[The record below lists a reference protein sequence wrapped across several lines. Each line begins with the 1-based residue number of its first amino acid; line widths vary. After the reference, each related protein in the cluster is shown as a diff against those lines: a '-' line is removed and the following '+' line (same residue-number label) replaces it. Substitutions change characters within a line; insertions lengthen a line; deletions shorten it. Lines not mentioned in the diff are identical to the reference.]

1 MSAGALDGGGGEM
14 LRSGTVVLADAG
26 ASHRGMRSPSAEL
39 SLDANETELAEAT
52 ASSDEEPEELV
63 QAASSRRGVSL
74 RAPGTMKAQALSP
87 PSDTTPEYPGY
98 ALQGHYSGV
107 QEVVVIK
114 GRFVISASDD
124 YDIRVW
130 DFGSKKQEHF
140 PEHVH
145 VGRKSNC

>member
-1 MSAGALDGGGGEM
+1 MQVRVTGECVHR
-14 LRSGTVVLADAG
+14 LRSFHWTRTRRSWPKRLR
-26 ASHRGMRSPSAEL
+26 HLMRSL
-39 SLDANETELAEAT
+39 KNC
-52 ASSDEEPEELV
+52 
-63 QAASSRRGVSL
+63 QAASSRRGFSL
-74 RAPGTMKAQALSP
+74 RTPGTTKAQALLP
-87 PSDTTPEYPGY
+87 PSDTIPEYPGY
-98 ALQGHYSGV
+98 ALQGHCSGV

-124 YDIRVW
+124 YDIRIW

>member
-26 ASHRGMRSPSAEL
+26 ASHRGMRSPSAEF

-52 ASSDEEPEELV
+52 SDEYPEELV

-74 RAPGTMKAQALSP
+74 RTPGTTKAQALLP
-87 PSDTTPEYPGY
+87 PSDTIPEYPGY
-98 ALQGHYSGV
+98 ALQGHCSGV

-124 YDIRVW
+124 YDIRIW